1 MTIEVSNLSKSYKS
15 KRVLC
20 NASGTFCVGLN
31 LLTGPSG
38 AGKSTLLR
46 VLATAETAD
55 HGTITWK
62 GKPLPRARRSFRQV
76 LGYAPQSVD
85 FPPDL
90 TGREVGQHLA
100 ALKGLDRQMADDQFL
115 WLAERLNLHAEIA
128 NPIASYSGG
137 MRRRLTVAQSLLGSP
152 DAVMLDEPTAELDA
166 ENAHA
171 VHALVTEQA
180 KSAVVVMTTH
190 LAEQLRPVAVQEVVV
205 ADSQIRPVA
214 LP

>member
-1 MTIEVSNLSKSYKS
+1 MLELEIVS
-15 KRVLC
+15 KRYGSRVILSQVSC
-20 NASGTFCVGLN
+20 AFPPGLT

-46 VLATAETAD
+46 ILATAETAD
-55 HGTITWK
+55 EGTITWK
-62 GKPLPRARRSFRQV
+62 GQPFPQARKAYRSG

-90 TGREVGQHLA
+90 SGRELGQHIG
-100 ALKGLDRQMADDQFL
+100 ALKGLDRKMADDQFL
-115 WLAERLNLHAEIA
+115 WLAEQLNLHTEIS
-128 NPIASYSGG
+128 NPIARYSGG

-152 DAVMLDEPTAELDA
+152 EAIMLDEPTAELDA
-166 ENAHA
+166 RNAEA
-171 VHALVTEQA
+171 VHALIKDQA

-205 ADSQIRPVA
+205 ADTQIKPVS
-214 LP
+214 LT